1 MTKKEKRQLKEAIAN
16 EEYIDQNN
24 ELIFKK
30 LIFNPL
36 LRAGGLLI
44 LLIFSLI
51 ISLKLPIKQV
61 LIPQSHFYLLLL

>member
-30 LIFNPL
+30 LIF
-36 LRAGGLLI
+36 I
-44 LLIFSLI
+44 TLI
-51 ISLKLPIKQV
+51 IIFNSYQINIV
-61 LIPQSHFYLLLL
+61 H